1 MTMTTLQIITQWA
14 TILSPIIAVVIAIWA
29 YRDNQKS
36 SRKQVDIMKILCR
49 QQINVQ
55 ITMLEIELQKLVME
69 KFEHNDEIYML
80 SKSISCLL
88 QKEEPKKEEIEQ
100 LRLKINSLSKQ
111 AWVKGNRQWQ
121 IIMTQ
126 FNLLAQSSAIENC
139 R

>member
-1 MTMTTLQIITQWA
+1 MTTLQIITQWA

-55 ITMLEIELQKLVME
+55 ITMLEIELQKLAME
-69 KFEHNDEIYML
+69 KFEHNDEVFML
-80 SKSISCLL
+80 SKTISELSR
-88 QKEEPKKEEIEQ
+88 QEEPKKSEIEK
-100 LRLKINSLSKQ
+100 LRLRMNSLSKQ
-111 AWVKGNRQWQ
+111 SGIKGNRQWW

-126 FNLLAQSSAIENC
+126 FNLLAQSRAIENY